1 MKDEILR
8 KYDQEK
14 VIYIE
19 LEYKIKDLINSL
31 LKEKDI
37 TIHGID
43 SRVKDRDSL
52 SKKIVE
58 KEYLSLSE
66 NTDTLGLRVI
76 TYFEDDVDKIADILK
91 EEFYLDVE
99 NSVDKRDKNPESFG
113 YSSLHYILKLKK
125 PRAELSEYSRF
136 NDYKFE
142 LQVRSILQH
151 AWAEIEHD
159 LGYKSKIS
167 IPKEKRRDFARI
179 AGLLELADNEFIRI
193 KNFLDEYSLEMSSKI
208 REHDLNVPIDK
219 VTLMEYSMSSQNLK
233 ETLLNMCIA
242 MNIDRTK
249 IKEELYFP
257 EQLIVNL
264 HAFEI
269 ESIAQLDNLLDENKN
284 DLPEFFKKYNP
295 VINSN
300 SLIGFD
306 IVFLN
311 LFYLIIYRNYSV
323 ERLINLLN
331 TYELDEQDIKE
342 IILKFEKLVGKEI
355 KI

>member
-1 MKDEILR
+1 MKGEILQ

-14 VIYIE
+14 IIYIE

-31 LKEKDI
+31 LKEKGI
-37 TIHGID
+37 AIHGIE

-113 YSSLHYILKLKK
+113 YSSLHYILKLKN
-125 PRAELSEYSRF
+125 PRADLREYSRF

-142 LQVRSILQH
+142 IQVRSILQH

-159 LGYKSKIS
+159 LGYKSKIA

-179 AGLLELADNEFIRI
+179 AGLLELADTEFIRI
-193 KNFLDEYSLEMSSKI
+193 KNFLYEYSVEMGSKI
-208 REHDLNVPIDK
+208 REHNLNLPIDK
-219 VTLMEYSMSSQNLK
+219 VTLVEYATTSKILK
-233 ETLLNMCIA
+233 EIMVNMCTA
-242 MNIDRTK
+242 LEIDHDLIEEKLLLPEKLINNLDSFGIRT
-249 IKEELYFP
+249 
-257 EQLIVNL
+257 
-264 HAFEI
+264 
-269 ESIAQLDNLLDENKN
+269 IAQLDELLDVNKN
-284 DLPEFFKKYNP
+284 QVVLFFKNYSP
-295 VINSN
+295 VINTN
-300 SLIGFD
+300 AFIGYD
-306 IVFLN
+306 MVFVYM
-311 LFYLIIYRNYSV
+311 FYSIIYRDYSE
-323 ERLINLLN
+323 ERLIDFLNIYEVDEKAKKGIISKFNQLL
-331 TYELDEQDIKE
+331 EEGFE
-342 IILKFEKLVGKEI
+342 I
-355 KI
+355 